1 MLHNTHKWLSNT
13 VISFMWGPKADETH
27 MWVGLTGKGAWV
39 NNRDLNYIRFM
50 HLSVFGECIIRVSF
64 EHLSFQL
71 NFT

>member
-13 VISFMWGPKADETH
+13 VVSFMWGSKTDETD

-50 HLSVFGECIIRVSF
+50 HLSVFGECIIQVSF

-71 NFT
+71 HFT